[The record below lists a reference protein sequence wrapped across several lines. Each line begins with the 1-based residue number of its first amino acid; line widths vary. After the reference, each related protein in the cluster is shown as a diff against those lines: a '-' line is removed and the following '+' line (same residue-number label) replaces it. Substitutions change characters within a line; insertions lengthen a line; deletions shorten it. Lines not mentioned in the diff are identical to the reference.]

1 MSTAKIILNP
11 YANHWRARERLP
23 EVERILRETGFAYE
37 LVQTEA
43 PGHGIELAAQA
54 VREGF
59 SPIIAAGG
67 DSTIN
72 EVVNGMMQVWAERQ
86 QADQTPQVG
95 ESPQVAP
102 PPQAEPTPQV
112 SLTPEDSPPPADD
125 LPPLGVIPLG
135 TANDLVANLGLPN
148 TLQEAIII
156 VRDGKTRRIDVGQCN
171 QRYFI
176 NNAGIGLEPYAT
188 YKHIQIPDS
197 KRSTWRYIQA
207 ALQAIAKNP
216 SWEMDIFWDEGRYHG
231 PVSLVTIGN
240 GARTG
245 GTFFIT
251 PEADPFDGLLDFGIA
266 YFKGRLSALRHMII
280 ITRPHNALPQSPKV
294 HLGRSKSLYVNSKT
308 PTFLHTDGELFQ
320 EQTKMRF
327 RIYSAALS
335 ILT

>member
-11 YANHWRARERLP
+11 YANHWGARERLP
-23 EVERILRETGFAYE
+23 EIEDILRKTDFAYE

-67 DSTIN
+67 DSTIS
-72 EVVNGMMQVWAERQ
+72 EVVNGMMQVWAQRQ
-86 QADQTPQVG
+86 QADRPPQDGETPQVT
-95 ESPQVAP
+95 P
-102 PPQAEPTPQV
+102 PPQDEPTPQV
-112 SLTPEDSPPPADD
+112 PLTPEDSSPPSDD

-135 TANDLVANLGLPN
+135 TANDLVANLGLPH

-156 VRDGKTRRIDVGQCN
+156 VRGGKTRRIDVGQCN

-188 YKHIQIPDS
+188 YKHIQISDTR
-197 KRSTWRYIQA
+197 RSAGRYVQA
-207 ALQAIAKNP
+207 ALQAIADNP

-231 PVSLVTIGN
+231 PVTLVTIGN

-245 GTFFIT
+245 GTFFLT
-251 PEADPFDGLLDFGIA
+251 PEADPFDGQLDFGIA
-266 YFKGRLSALRHMII
+266 YFKGRLSALRHMMIAI
-280 ITRPHNALPQSPKV
+280 RPHNALKQSPKA
-294 HLGRSKSLYVNSKT
+294 HLGRSKSLYVSSKT
-308 PTFLHTDGELFQ
+308 PTFLHMDGELFQ
-320 EQTKMRF
+320 EQTEMRF
-327 RIYSAALS
+327 RIHPAALS
-335 ILT
+335 VLT